1 MMKLPLH
8 RMDATTL
15 RMIAREAEAFAAMLN
30 MQAEQLDREAA
41 RALARGRA
49 LKAWQAGRG
58 AASMAC
64 RVQITRAILET
75 ASSASVAA
83 STGAP
88 LRTVQRVKSHIAA
101 ALAR

>member
-15 RMIAREAEAFAAMLN
+15 RMMAREAECFARQL
-30 MQAEQLDREAA
+30 QAQADQMDRDAA
-41 RALARGRA
+41 RAVARGKA
-49 LKAWQAGRG
+49 LRAWQEGRRT
-58 AASMAC
+58 AAVAY
-64 RVQITRAILET
+64 RVQITRAILEAAPT
-75 ASSASVAA
+75 AAVAA

-88 LRTVQRVKSHIAA
+88 LRTVQRVKSEIAS